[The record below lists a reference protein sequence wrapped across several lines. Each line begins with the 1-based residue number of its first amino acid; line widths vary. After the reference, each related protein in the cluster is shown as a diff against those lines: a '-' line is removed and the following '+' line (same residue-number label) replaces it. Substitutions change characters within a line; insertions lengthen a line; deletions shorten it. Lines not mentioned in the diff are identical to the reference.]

1 RARAA
6 GKRREGSSAR
16 GQLQEASTG
25 KVHGSLL
32 GHAPSSSH
40 SWLGAEQRP
49 RAGELTACLAG
60 KQRLK
65 LQQQS
70 GLRLYQNCSS
80 ARDRVVDSRRLRVK
94 NAALANPCLGLG
106 VGFLPVRQKYDT
118 LAGRE
123 AAHIDQRFIT
133 VGNLVQVQVLVLF
146 RREVE

>member
-1 RARAA
+1 PLEGGAEGLGHHAGDGGAGAARPERINDRDRLARIALRARAA

-32 GHAPSSSH
+32 GHVPSSSH
-40 SWLGAEQRP
+40 SWLGVEQRP

-70 GLRLYQNCSS
+70 GLRLY
-80 ARDRVVDSRRLRVK
+80 
-94 NAALANPCLGLG
+94 
-106 VGFLPVRQKYDT
+106 
-118 LAGRE
+118 
-123 AAHIDQRFIT
+123 
-133 VGNLVQVQVLVLF
+133 
-146 RREVE
+146 